1 MRALSRY
8 DGAMDIRV
16 TIGAERLVA
25 RLEQE
30 AAPVSCAAFLALLPL
45 ERHLIHGRWSGESG
59 WAPLGEVGLTLPE
72 ENALHR
78 PGPGQMLLYAG
89 DLSEPEILVPYGLA
103 AFGCKD
109 GPLSGNHIL
118 TVTSGAEALPRIGH
132 ALLWNG
138 AQVIRFEPIS

>member
-1 MRALSRY
+1 
-8 DGAMDIRV
+8 MDIRI

-25 RLEQE
+25 RLEQA

-59 WAPLGEVGLTLPE
+59 WASLGEVGLALPE
-72 ENALHR
+72 ENPLHR
-78 PGPGQMLLYAG
+78 PVPGQILLYAG

-118 TVTSGAEALPRIGH
+118 TVTSGLEALPRIGH
-132 ALLWNG
+132 ALLWKG
-138 AQVIRFEPIS
+138 AQVIRFERAD